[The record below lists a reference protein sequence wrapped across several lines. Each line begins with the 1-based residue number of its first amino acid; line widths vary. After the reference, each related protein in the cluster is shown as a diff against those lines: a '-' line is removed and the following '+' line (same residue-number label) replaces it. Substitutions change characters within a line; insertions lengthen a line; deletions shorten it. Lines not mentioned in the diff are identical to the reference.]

1 MFYFCVFVFLC
12 FCVFV
17 FLCFCVFVLCCCVVV
32 LVKQTIIATFSAL
45 FTSRLQ
51 EESKEEW
58 NLFLKSL
65 RSSET
70 EKEALELLHQNHW
83 FSLSSP
89 LFTTYSQTNFVPP
102 TGGILITPIEKDIP
116 HFILPHGMVSLP
128 SFSLFSALAPVL
140 KLSRGH
146 YQPPYMRQPT
156 SRG

>member
-1 MFYFCVFVFLC
+1 MC

-17 FLCFCVFVLCCCVVV
+17 FLCCVVLCCVV

-58 NLFLKSL
+58 KLFLKSL

-70 EKEALELLHQNHW
+70 EKEALDLLHQNHW
-83 FSLSSP
+83 FSLFCP
-89 LFTTYSQTNFVPP
+89 LNHLLTKLIFVPP
-102 TGGILITPIEKDIP
+102 VGGILITPIEKDIP
-116 HFILPHGMVSLP
+116 HFILLHGMVYLP

-140 KLSRGH
+140 KLFSGH
-146 YQPPYMRQPT
+146 CPPPCMRQPT